1 MTSLL
6 PISPSHPEPVD
17 PGQAANAPVTLYAGP
32 LTAKWPDPEEVR
44 HALPGWPEERVGVL
58 VDRFTGGV
66 AGFGKVQLALSPTPH
81 INWLF
86 CEVNPSIEWPIRLL
100 PVLNLPTTIPSGFA
114 TRSSTKLTLDP
125 SFPFSVSTGVRQ
137 MSYYPQIGAPNQ
149 FMDEIKFY
157 LVNFQVFFL
166 VDDVQHQQIGGKKG
180 RLILKWNGWQIDIDC
195 RSDFGSSVMHIEHT
209 KGYALTHNCSIR
221 REDNAQF
228 TFNEASDVLE
238 AVKLLTSF
246 IRGGLVGIA
255 LPVGYK
261 DSLSIFEEW
270 SVTATDPGHHNDQ
283 YDIFPG
289 WYVYYDDPRLNRDAA
304 IWLPGLFGQFS
315 MKWWNSDTKNE
326 NFWRKALQGI
336 IYSYLDAERF
346 EESRSIVPACTALE
360 TLSWAILV
368 IMAKWLNQEGYDK
381 LTAGDQL
388 RLLLRWAGIST
399 EVPAS
404 LHKLAQKAGDKYDGP
419 QVVTWVRNRI
429 VHPDRRDQ
437 LTDGIAE
444 EARTLAMWYVEL
456 ALLKLLGYDG
466 YFRDRLDGRR
476 IKRMPWAAV

>member
-1 MTSLL
+1 MISLL

-17 PGQAANAPVTLYAGP
+17 PSQAANRPVTLYEGP
-32 LTAKWPDPEEVR
+32 LTAKWTDPEAIR
-44 HALPGWPEERVGVL
+44 QAFPGRPEERIGAL
-58 VDRFTGGV
+58 VNHFTGGV
-66 AGFGKVQLALSPTPH
+66 AGFGEVQLALSPTPH

-86 CEVNPSIEWPIRLL
+86 GEISPSIDWPMRLL
-100 PVLNLPTTIPSGFA
+100 PVLNLPTTISGEFA
-114 TRSSTKLTLDP
+114 TRSSTKRTLDP
-125 SFPFSVSTGVRQ
+125 PFQFSTGVRQ
-137 MSYYPQIGAPNQ
+137 MSFHPQIGDPNQ
-149 FMDEIKFY
+149 ILDEIKFY

-166 VDDVQHQQIGGKKG
+166 VNDVQQPQVGGKKG
-180 RLILKWNGWQIDIDC
+180 RLILKRNGWQIDIDC
-195 RSDFGSSVMHIEHT
+195 RSDFGSSVIQIEHT

-228 TFNEASDVLE
+228 TFTDALDVLE
-238 AVKLLTSF
+238 AVKLFASF

-261 DSLSIFEEW
+261 DNLSIFEEW

-283 YDIFPG
+283 YDVFPG
-289 WYVYYDDPRLNRDAA
+289 WYVYYDDPMVNRDTAA
-304 IWLPGLFGQFS
+304 WLPGLFGQFS
-315 MKWWNSDTKNE
+315 MKWWNSDTKIE

-346 EESRSIVPACTALE
+346 DESRSIVPACTALE

-368 IMAKWLNQEGYDK
+368 IMEKWLNQEGYDK

-388 RLLLRWAGIST
+388 RLLLRWVGIST
-399 EVPAS
+399 DIPAS
-404 LHKLAQKAGDKYDGP
+404 LPKLAQQAGGQSDGP
-419 QVVTWVRNRI
+419 QMVTWVRNRV
-429 VHPDRRDQ
+429 VHPDRRGQ

-456 ALLKLLGYDG
+456 TLLKLLGYDG